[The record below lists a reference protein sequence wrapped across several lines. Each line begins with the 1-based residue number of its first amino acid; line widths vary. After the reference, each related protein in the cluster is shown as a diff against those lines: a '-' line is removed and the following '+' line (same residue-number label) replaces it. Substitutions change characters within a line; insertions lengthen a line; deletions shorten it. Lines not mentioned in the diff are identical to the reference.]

1 MLSSDLAPRIP
12 QVETLHYKSVL
23 VRLMWI
29 ELQIEAMDHLP
40 FGGLS
45 HMIHGYTSWDYPCL

>member
-1 MLSSDLAPRIP
+1 MMMVESRQMLSSNLTPRIP

-29 ELQIEAMDHLP
+29 ELQIDH
-40 FGGLS
+40 
-45 HMIHGYTSWDYPCL
+45 